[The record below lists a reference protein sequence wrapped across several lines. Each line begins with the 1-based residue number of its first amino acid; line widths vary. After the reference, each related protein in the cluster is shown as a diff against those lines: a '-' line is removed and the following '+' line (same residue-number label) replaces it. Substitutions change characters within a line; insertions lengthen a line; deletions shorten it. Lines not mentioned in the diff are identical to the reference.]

1 MNELSAGKKAIES
14 YIVFKKKLDKYGNC
28 VKFKTHI
35 VAKDFSQ
42 VSGKDFSGTFS
53 FRGKFTILQ
62 VFLALATY
70 LDFEIYQIDIIAT
83 YLQGNLDEEIYITI
97 LDGVS

>member
-1 MNELSAGKKAIES
+1 VNELSAGKKAIGS
-14 YIVFKKKLDKYGNC
+14 YIVFKKKLDEYGNC

-42 VSGKDFSGTFS
+42 VSGKDFSETFS
-53 FRGKFTILQ
+53 FRAKFTILQ
-62 VFLALATY
+62 VFLALAIY
-70 LDFEIYQIDIIAT
+70 LDFEIYQVDIVAT